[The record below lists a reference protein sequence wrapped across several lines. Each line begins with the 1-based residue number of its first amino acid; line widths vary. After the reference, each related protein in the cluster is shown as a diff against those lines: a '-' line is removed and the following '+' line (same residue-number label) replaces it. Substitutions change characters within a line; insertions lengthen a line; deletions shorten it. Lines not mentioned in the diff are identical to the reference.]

1 MLPQLEEIASECR
14 INTIVFMRIVEQISQ
29 FGGEESILI
38 DEAFINVEPAL
49 KAAAEKYLN
58 SVANRLALKRVSM
71 ETEVVFGP
79 AAESIAD
86 YAEQHD
92 ISLILIATHGRSG
105 VSRWVMGSGAGSSLL
120 DCAGINGSCSR
131 WGVRNIKAG
140 IVISFHQNNI

>member
-71 ETEVVFGP
+71 ETKLYSGRLLKALLIMPSNMTSVLFLLQPMVVP
-79 AAESIAD
+79 E
-86 YAEQHD
+86 
-92 ISLILIATHGRSG
+92 
-105 VSRWVMGSGAGSSLL
+105 
-120 DCAGINGSCSR
+120 
-131 WGVRNIKAG
+131 
-140 IVISFHQNNI
+140 